1 MEVIVY
7 SKNNCSMCTRTKR
20 FLKAS
25 GIEFIEK
32 NVNTNEAFMEEA
44 RETGFSAMP
53 IVKIEG
59 HETFA
64 GHQQRKLEEIFGS
77 L

>member
-1 MEVIVY
+1 
-7 SKNNCSMCTRTKR
+7 MCTRTKR

-32 NVNTNEAFMEEA
+32 NVNTNESFMEEA
-44 RETGFSAMP
+44 RETGFSSMP

>member
-25 GIEFIEK
+25 DIRFVEK
-32 NVNTNEAFMEEA
+32 NVEKDETFMKEA
-44 RETGFSAMP
+44 RETGFSSMP